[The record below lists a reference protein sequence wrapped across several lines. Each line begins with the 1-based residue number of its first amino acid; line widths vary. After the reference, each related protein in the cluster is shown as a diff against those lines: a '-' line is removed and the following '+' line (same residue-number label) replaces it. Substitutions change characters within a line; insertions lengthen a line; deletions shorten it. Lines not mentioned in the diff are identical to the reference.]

1 MAKDSG
7 DEMQGSKTDS
17 PASEAAVAPRS
28 RFREFT
34 EGGGSFIFA
43 ILLALV
49 IRWGLIEAYVI
60 PSASMLPSLLIHD
73 HIFVNKLVYGIR
85 IPFTEKWLWQFK
97 QPERGEVIVFKYPE
111 NKETFFIKRIIGV
124 PGDRILYE
132 NGRLY
137 INDQPI
143 EMTQP
148 GDEADWE
155 MLSPPNFG
163 NEDFQNPLYATD
175 SKENYEHFAEKLGE
189 KSHSVLLRKDGG
201 YGRSA
206 GPWVVPEGHLF
217 MMGDNRDNS
226 HDSRRW
232 QSSPF
237 LPMENILG
245 RAMFVWL
252 SCDRTMES
260 ARFLCSP
267 SSIRWRRL
275 FHSVN

>member
-1 MAKDSG
+1 MSNEVNDGKPS
-7 DEMQGSKTDS
+7 
-17 PASEAAVAPRS
+17 SEASPPDQEPAQS
-28 RFREFT
+28 RLREFL

-43 ILLALV
+43 ILLALI
-49 IRWGLIEAYVI
+49 IRWGIIEAYVI

-73 HIFVNKLVYGIR
+73 HIFVNKFIYGVR
-85 IPFTEKWLWQFK
+85 VPFTEKWLWQFK
-97 QPERGEVIVFKYPE
+97 QPARGEIIVFKYPE
-111 NKETFFIKRIIGV
+111 NKETFFIKRIVGL

-132 NGRLY
+132 NGRLF

-143 EMTQP
+143 EMSQP
-148 GDEADWE
+148 GDPADWE

-175 SKENYEHFAEKLGE
+175 RKENYDHFAEKLGE

-206 GPWVVPEGHLF
+206 GPWIVPEGHLF
-217 MMGDNRDNS
+217 VMGDNRDNS

-237 LPMENILG
+237 LPIEYILG

-252 SCDRTMES
+252 SCDRTLES
-260 ARFLCSP
+260 ARFLCDP
-267 SSIRWRRL
+267 STIRWRRL
-275 FHSVN
+275 LHSVN

>member
-1 MAKDSG
+1 MASG
-7 DEMQGSKTDS
+7 DVKTEEGSSLESTPPS
-17 PASEAAVAPRS
+17 A
-28 RFREFT
+28 FRAFV
-34 EGGGSFIFA
+34 EGWGSFFFA

-73 HIFVNKLVYGIR
+73 HIFVNKAVYGIR
-85 IPFTEKWLWQFK
+85 VPFTEKWLWQFK
-97 QPERGEVIVFKYPE
+97 TPARGEVIVFKYPE
-111 NKETFFIKRIIGV
+111 DKETFFIKRVIGL

-132 NGRLY
+132 NGRLF

-143 EMTQP
+143 EMTSP
-148 GDEADWE
+148 GDADDWD
-155 MLSPPNFG
+155 MLSPANFG
-163 NEDFQNPLYATD
+163 NEDFQNPLYSTD
-175 SKENYEHFAEKLGE
+175 RKENYDHFSEKLGE
-189 KSHSVLLRKDGG
+189 HPHSVLLRKDGG
-201 YGRSA
+201 FVRTA

-232 QSSPF
+232 RSSPF

-252 SCDRTMES
+252 SCDRALES
-260 ARFLCSP
+260 AKFLCSP
-267 SSIRWRRL
+267 TTIRWKRL